1 MNIKVAIFDFDGT
14 LADTRAP
21 IVMAKQDTMRD
32 AGLPVADEEACAAT
46 IGLTAKAGFQKL
58 FPDLPDAKQDELVVK
73 YRARFDELIGKMP
86 PTRFPGVDEVLGM
99 LREKGIVCT
108 IATSR
113 NRKSL
118 YEFLD
123 GWGMTD
129 VFAYILTGDDTKLL
143 KPDPEPVRKTLR
155 DLSISPEE
163 ALVIGDMP
171 VDIAMGKGAG
181 ASTVGVT
188 YGNSDREALRKAGA
202 DFVIDNI
209 RELPEILALHL
220 L

>member
-1 MNIKVAIFDFDGT
+1 M
-14 LADTRAP
+14 RA
-21 IVMAKQDTMRD
+21 

-58 FPDLPDAKQDELVVK
+58 FPDLPDEMLEELVVQ
-73 YRARFDELIGKMP
+73 YRARFDELIVKMP
-86 PTRFPGVDEVLGM
+86 PTRFPGVDEVLGI
-99 LREKGIVCT
+99 LREMGIERT

-129 VFAYILTGDDTKLL
+129 VFSYILTGDDTKLL

-155 DLSISPEE
+155 DLSYAPEE

-181 ASTVGVT
+181 AFTVGVT
-188 YGNSDREALRKAGA
+188 YGNSSREDLLKAGA
-202 DFVIDNI
+202 DFVIDDI
-209 RELPEILALHL
+209 RELPEIFGRCN
-220 L
+220 